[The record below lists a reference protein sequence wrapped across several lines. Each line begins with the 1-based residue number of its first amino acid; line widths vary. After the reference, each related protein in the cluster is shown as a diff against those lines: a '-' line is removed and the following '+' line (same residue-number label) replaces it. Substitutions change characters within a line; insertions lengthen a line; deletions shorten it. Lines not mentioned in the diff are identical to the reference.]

1 MRKTILGMG
10 TLALLAPAP
19 ALPQAGQGEAEQNWA
34 AIARCAAIDQA
45 DERHACMD
53 QVIRRAGLL
62 SEARVAQAAR
72 QEFGNENRAEPE
84 RTAPAAPPAPTP
96 AAAPAETQVA
106 SPRPARAAELDELV
120 TTVVSAQVRGDRRLV
135 VTTAEGSVW
144 EQTQSESFRNT
155 PEAGSRFAI
164 ERTSLGGF
172 RCSFERSSHYRCR
185 RID

>member
-34 AIARCAAIDQA
+34 AIARCAAIDRA

-72 QEFGNENRAEPE
+72 EEFGNENRAEPE
-84 RTAPAAPPAPTP
+84 RTAPATPP
-96 AAAPAETQVA
+96 AAAPAVPQAALSMPA
-106 SPRPARAAELDELV
+106 STPARAAELDELV
-120 TTVVSAQVRGDRRLV
+120 TTVVSARVRGDRRLV

-144 EQTQSESFRNT
+144 EQTQSESFRNA
-155 PEAGSRFAI
+155 PEPGSRFAI